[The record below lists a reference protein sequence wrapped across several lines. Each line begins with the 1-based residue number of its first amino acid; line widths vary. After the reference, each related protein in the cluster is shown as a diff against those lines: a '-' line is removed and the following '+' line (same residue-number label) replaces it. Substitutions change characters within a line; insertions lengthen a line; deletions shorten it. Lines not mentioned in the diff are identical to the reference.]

1 MNICALDTASLA
13 CSVAL
18 MTDGKLRGERL
29 SNNGLT
35 HSQTLMPM
43 LEELLRSEGLRP
55 ADIDVFA
62 AVTGPGSFTG
72 VRIGVCAAKGLCE
85 ATGAKA
91 AKADALETLAWAAAF
106 EGPILPIL
114 DARRQQVYTALF
126 RKSGGELARLT
137 DDMAVPLAEILA
149 SLPENE
155 RVLVTGD
162 GLNVHE
168 TAVRAALGDRAVIA
182 SQSQRVIRA
191 SAACE
196 IIYARP
202 ELLMDAL
209 ELTPLYLR
217 MSQAERERAERLK
230 SE

>member
-18 MTDGKLRGERL
+18 MTDGRLRGERL
-29 SNNGLT
+29 ANNGLT

-55 ADIDVFA
+55 KDIDVFA

-72 VRIGVCAAKGLCE
+72 VRIGVCAVKGLCE
-85 ATGAKA
+85 ATGARA
-91 AKADALETLAWAAAF
+91 AVVDALEALAWAAQY
-106 EGPILPIL
+106 EGLILPIL

-126 RKSGGELARLT
+126 RKTRGEFERLT
-137 DDMAVPLAEILA
+137 DDMAAPLIEVIKT
-149 SLPENE
+149 LPGDET
-155 RVLVTGD
+155 VLFTGD

-168 TAVRAALGDRAVIA
+168 EAVKTALGDRALAA
-182 SQSQRVIRA
+182 SPSQRVIRA

-196 IIYARP
+196 IALSRP
-202 ELLMDAL
+202 ESYIDAL

-217 MSQAERERAERLK
+217 MSQAERERAERLGGA
-230 SE
+230 

>member
-29 SNNGLT
+29 ANNGLT

-55 ADIDVFA
+55 KEIDVFA

-91 AKADALETLAWAAAF
+91 AKVDALEALARAAAY
-106 EGPILPIL
+106 EGLILPIL

-126 RKSGGELARLT
+126 RKTRGELERLT
-137 DDMAVPLAEILA
+137 DDMAAPLSEVMGR
-149 SLPENE
+149 LPGDE
-155 RVLVTGD
+155 RVLFTGD
-162 GLNVHE
+162 GLNVQE
-168 TAVRAALGDRAVIA
+168 EAVKAALKDRTLTA
-182 SQSQRVIRA
+182 SPSQRVIRA

-196 IIYARP
+196 IALSRP
-202 ELLMDAL
+202 ESYIDAL

-230 SE
+230 NE

>member
-29 SNNGLT
+29 ANNGLT

-55 ADIDVFA
+55 KDIDVFA

-126 RKSGGELARLT
+126 RKSSGALTRLT
-137 DDMAVPLAEILA
+137 DDMASPLAEVME
-149 SLPENE
+149 SLPKDE

-168 TAVRAALGDRAVIA
+168 TAVREALCDRAVIA
-182 SQSQRVIRA
+182 SPSQRVIRA

-196 IIYARP
+196 IVNAEP
-202 ELLMDAL
+202 ERVMDAL